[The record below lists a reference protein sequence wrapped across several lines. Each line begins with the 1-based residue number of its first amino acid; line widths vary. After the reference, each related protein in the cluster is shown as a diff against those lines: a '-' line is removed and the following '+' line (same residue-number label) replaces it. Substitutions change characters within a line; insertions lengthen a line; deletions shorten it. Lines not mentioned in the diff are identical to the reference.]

1 MCLLQ
6 TERALKESG
15 VQTKILFCAPEECAA
30 LLAQVAPHCRAALIF
45 DEGGGFVAERYRA
58 ALSAFRPACFCLSS
72 GDCTPLFSLEGEF
85 RAAVGIGERSMAAA
99 RFFATLRGCACLRV
113 PLRPSAGGGCGAAAP
128 ERVRRS
134 RSAEAG
140 VRGGCRKWNRS

>member
-45 DEGGGFVAERYRA
+45 DEGGGFVADR
-58 ALSAFRPACFCLSS
+58 LP
-72 GDCTPLFSLEGEF
+72 TPLN
-85 RAAVGIGERSMAAA
+85 AI
-99 RFFATLRGCACLRV
+99 
-113 PLRPSAGGGCGAAAP
+113 PPAGLLQL
-128 ERVRRS
+128 
-134 RSAEAG
+134 
-140 VRGGCRKWNRS
+140 